1 MSSIG
6 GLGTGQSSLGS
17 TLSAETITD
26 ARLNPRTNT
35 MLAASLEFDGEQH
48 PVFVRNLSVTG
59 ALVEGRMLPLAGDR
73 VVLYRDQHRVP
84 ATVIWASGNRCG
96 LSFSAQVAL
105 DAMIKRPRPG
115 ATASSTPH
123 QARIDA
129 IQRAL
134 RENRPVPAF
143 DETETVVGASAIG
156 KRLGDEIGYAQRLI
170 ETVNDTLS
178 GDAYVLSRYGVI
190 LQQIDE
196 AEQLL
201 RKIAV
206 NLTRGG

>member
-1 MSSIG
+1 
-6 GLGTGQSSLGS
+6 
-17 TLSAETITD
+17 
-26 ARLNPRTNT
+26 

-59 ALVEGRMLPLAGDR
+59 ALVEGRRLPLAGDR
-73 VVLYRDQHRVP
+73 VILYRDQHRVP
-84 ATVIWASGNRCG
+84 ASVIWASGNRCG

-105 DAMIKRPRPG
+105 DAMIKRPKPG
-115 ATASSTPH
+115 TSSTPH

-134 RENRPVPAF
+134 RENRPVPSF
-143 DETETVVGASAIG
+143 DQSEAVVGAAAIG
-156 KRLGDEIGYAQRLI
+156 TKLADEISYAQRLI
-170 ETVNDTLS
+170 EAVNDTLS
-178 GDAYVLSRYGVI
+178 ADAYMLSRYGVM

-201 RKIAV
+201 RKLARS
-206 NLTRGG
+206 LASRG

>member
-1 MSSIG
+1 
-6 GLGTGQSSLGS
+6 
-17 TLSAETITD
+17 LSAETITD
-26 ARLNPRTNT
+26 ARNHPRTNT
-35 MLAASLEFDGEQH
+35 MLAAALEFDGERH

-59 ALVEGRMLPLAGDR
+59 ASVEGRVLPLAGDR

-84 ATVIWASGNRCG
+84 ATVIWSQGNRCG
-96 LSFSAQVAL
+96 LSFSAQVTL
-105 DAMIKRPRPG
+105 DAMIKRPKPG
-115 ATASSTPH
+115 GANTPH

-134 RENRPVPAF
+134 RENRPMPSF
-143 DETETVVGASAIG
+143 EETESVVGAAAVG

-178 GDAYVLSRYGVI
+178 GDAYVLSRYAVI

-201 RKIAV
+201 RKMAL
-206 NLTRGG
+206 NLARSS

>member
-1 MSSIG
+1 MSV
-6 GLGTGQSSLGS
+6 
-17 TLSAETITD
+17 ETITE
-26 ARLNPRTNT
+26 ARQNPRTNT
-35 MLAASLEFDGEQH
+35 MLAASLEFDGDRH
-48 PVFVRNLSVTG
+48 AVFVRNLSVTG
-59 ALVEGRMLPLAGDR
+59 ALVEGRFLPLSGDR
-73 VVLYRDQHRVP
+73 VILHRDDHRVP

-96 LSFSAQVAL
+96 LSFAAQVTL
-105 DAMIKRPRPG
+105 DAMIKRPKPG
-115 ATASSTPH
+115 APSTPH

-134 RENRPVPAF
+134 REKRPVPTF
-143 DETETVVGASAIG
+143 DETEAVVGASAIG
-156 KRLGDEIGYAQRLI
+156 KRLVDEIGYAQRLV

-201 RKIAV
+201 RKLA
-206 NLTRGG
+206 NSLASKS

>member
-1 MSSIG
+1 
-6 GLGTGQSSLGS
+6 
-17 TLSAETITD
+17 LSAETITE
-26 ARLNPRTNT
+26 ARRNPRTNT
-35 MLAASLEFDGEQH
+35 MLAASLEFDGDRH

-84 ATVIWASGNRCG
+84 ATVIWSQGNRCG
-96 LSFSAQVAL
+96 LSFSAQVTL
-105 DAMIKRPRPG
+105 DAMIKRPKPG
-115 ATASSTPH
+115 AAAATPH

-134 RENRPVPAF
+134 RENRPLPTF
-143 DETETVVGASAIG
+143 DESEAVIGAAAIG
-156 KRLGDEIGYAQRLI
+156 KRLVDEIGYAQRLI

-201 RKIAV
+201 RKLA
-206 NLTRGG
+206 LGLGSKP

>member
-1 MSSIG
+1 M
-6 GLGTGQSSLGS
+6 
-17 TLSAETITD
+17 SAETIAD
-26 ARLNPRTNT
+26 ARQNPRTNT
-35 MLAASLEFDGEQH
+35 MLAASIEFDGAQH

-84 ATVIWASGNRCG
+84 ATVIWSSGNRCG

-105 DAMIKRPRPG
+105 DAMIKRPKPG
-115 ATASSTPH
+115 ASNTPH

-134 RENRPVPAF
+134 RENRPVPNF
-143 DETETVVGASAIG
+143 DETETVVGAAAIG

-178 GDAYVLSRYGVI
+178 GDAYLLSRYGVI

-201 RKIAV
+201 RKIAL
-206 NLTRGG
+206 NLNR

>member
-1 MSSIG
+1 MGSI
-6 GLGTGQSSLGS
+6 
-17 TLSAETITD
+17 LSAETITD
-26 ARLNPRTNT
+26 ARQNPRTNT
-35 MLAASLEFDGEQH
+35 MLAASLEFDGAQH

-96 LSFSAQVAL
+96 LSFSAQVTL
-105 DAMIKRPRPG
+105 DAMIKRPKPG
-115 ATASSTPH
+115 AASSTPH

-134 RENRPVPAF
+134 RENRPVPVF
-143 DETETVVGASAIG
+143 EETETVVGAGAIG

-178 GDAYVLSRYGVI
+178 GDAYLLSRYGVI

-201 RKIAV
+201 RKIGL

>member
-1 MSSIG
+1 
-6 GLGTGQSSLGS
+6 
-17 TLSAETITD
+17 
-26 ARLNPRTNT
+26 
-35 MLAASLEFDGEQH
+35 MLAASLEFDGARH

-59 ALVEGRMLPLAGDR
+59 ALVEGRTLPLAGDR
-73 VVLYRDQHRVP
+73 VTLYRDQHRIP
-84 ATVIWASGNRCG
+84 ASVIWSEDNRCG

-115 ATASSTPH
+115 ASTTPH

-134 RENRPVPAF
+134 RENRPIPTIA
-143 DETETVVGASAIG
+143 ETESTVGASAAG
-156 KRLGDEIGYAQRLI
+156 RRLGDEISYAQRLI

-178 GDAYVLSRYGVI
+178 ADPYLLSRYGVI

-196 AEQLL
+196 AEQIL
-201 RKIAV
+201 RKMAI
-206 NLTRGG
+206 NLTRGS

>member
-1 MSSIG
+1 
-6 GLGTGQSSLGS
+6 
-17 TLSAETITD
+17 
-26 ARLNPRTNT
+26 
-35 MLAASLEFDGEQH
+35 
-48 PVFVRNLSVTG
+48 
-59 ALVEGRMLPLAGDR
+59 MLPLAGDR
-73 VVLYRDQHRVP
+73 VILYRDQHRVP

-105 DAMIKRPRPG
+105 DAMIKRPKPG
-115 ATASSTPH
+115 AASNTPH

-134 RENRPVPAF
+134 RENRPVPSF
-143 DETETVVGASAIG
+143 EENEVTVGAAAIG
-156 KRLGDEIGYAQRLI
+156 RRLGDEISYAQRLI

-178 GDAYVLSRYGVI
+178 SDAYVLSRYGVI

-206 NLTRGG
+206 NLARGS

>member
-1 MSSIG
+1 M
-6 GLGTGQSSLGS
+6 GS

-26 ARLNPRTNT
+26 ARHHSRTNT
-35 MLAASLEFDGEQH
+35 MLAASLEFDGERH

-59 ALVEGRMLPLAGDR
+59 AMIEGRLLPLSGDR
-73 VVLYRDQHRVP
+73 VILYRDDHRVP
-84 ATVIWASGNRCG
+84 ATVIWSSGNRCG
-96 LSFSAQVAL
+96 LSFSAQVTL
-105 DAMIKRPRPG
+105 DAMIKRSKA
-115 ATASSTPH
+115 ATATTPH

-134 RENRPVPAF
+134 RDNRPMPSF
-143 DETETVVGASAIG
+143 DQTESLIGAAAVG
-156 KRLGDEIGYAQRLI
+156 KRLADEIGYAQRLV

-178 GDAYVLSRYGVI
+178 GDAYVLSRYAVI

-201 RKIAV
+201 RKLA
-206 NLTRGG
+206 LGLSAKS